1 MKVKILEK
9 AKTICS
15 NQSGV
20 HNYFGWPTIARLGDG
35 SLMTVSSGFRIAH
48 ICPFGKVVG
57 IRSYDEGKSW
67 TRPEVIIDTPLDDR
81 DAGIMPFGKDGIMV
95 TSFTNAP
102 AFQRRNA
109 GMNLTYVNSYLDVV
123 EKNDNW
129 KKYLGST
136 LSISRD
142 NGKSFTDPVLVPISS
157 PHGPCVL
164 SDGSILYVGRLFDD
178 AGKES
183 HIECHTV
190 SEDGKITFRSSI
202 ADVSPDLLSC
212 EPHAIQLSNGRIVVH
227 IRVQDNK
234 GKIFTTY
241 QSISDDM
248 GYTFT
253 EPVQI
258 LSDKGGAPAHIIEH
272 SSGAVVS
279 VYGYREKPYGIRA
292 MISKDNCE
300 SFETDL
306 IITDEEPTGDL
317 GYPAS
322 AELADGSILTIYY
335 TRESATSA
343 SVIKQIIWKI
353 EE

>member
-20 HNYFGWPTIARLGDG
+20 HNYFGWPTVARLGDG

-48 ICPFGKVVG
+48 ICPFGKVVC

-67 TRPEVIIDTPLDDR
+67 THPEVIIDTPLDDR

-95 TSFTNAP
+95 TSFTNTP

-109 GMNLTYVNSYLDVV
+109 GINLTYVNSYLDVV

-129 KKYLGST
+129 KQYLGST

-190 SEDGKITFRSSI
+190 SEDGKCTFRSRI

-322 AELADGSILTIYY
+322 VELADGSILTIYY